1 MIISKYDVKKYDFKT
16 IISEMLVCDCESLNR
31 IHDKSKKSY
40 ELFNVDTDQ
49 SSVYHRMFYEK
60 MQNQNKF
67 LKTYINFVKKVIR
80 PQYQESILY
89 QKTPTF
95 RISLPNNLAVGEFHK
110 DSDYSHSKQEINYFV
125 PITKSFD
132 TNTIWIET
140 EVGSNKFNACNIDY
154 GEILKFDGANLL
166 HGNKINKTEKSR
178 ISFDFRVLKKSDY
191 EKNSTSIKRSI
202 TQNKSM
208 TIGEYWELIC

>member
-1 MIISKYDVKKYDFKT
+1 MIISKYDVEKYDFQA
-16 IISEMLVCDCESLNR
+16 IISKMLVCDRASLNK
-31 IHDKSKKSY
+31 IHDRLKKSY

-49 SSVYHRMFYEK
+49 SSIYHEMFYEK
-60 MQNQNKF
+60 MQSQNKF
-67 LKTYINFVKKVIR
+67 LKTYTTFVEKVIR

-95 RISLPNNLAVGEFHK
+95 RISLPDNLAVGEFHK
-110 DSDYSHSKQEINYFV
+110 DSDYSHSKLEINYFV

-140 EVGSNKFNACNIDY
+140 EIGSNKFNASNMNY

-166 HGNKINKTEKSR
+166 HGNKINKTGKSR

-191 EKNSTSIKRSI
+191 DKDNSLIKKSI